1 MTDVQ
6 QSPAHKYY
14 SGYTWSQLRPLV
26 SMMLECCEN
35 PQKHHAAVF
44 EKYEDRRYKRA
55 STFVQT
61 ELRRGFTL
69 PPLHPSVSRPFV
81 ASFDDLDV
89 NAPYEARES
98 LKRMVQ
104 IKG

>member
-1 MTDVQ
+1 
-6 QSPAHKYY
+6 
-14 SGYTWSQLRPLV
+14 
-26 SMMLECCEN
+26 MMLECCEN